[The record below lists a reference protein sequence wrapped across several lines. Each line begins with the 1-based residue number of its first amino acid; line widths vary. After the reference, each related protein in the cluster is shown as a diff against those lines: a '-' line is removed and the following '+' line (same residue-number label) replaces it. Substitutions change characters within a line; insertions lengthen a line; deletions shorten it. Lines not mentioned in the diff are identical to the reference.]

1 MKLFIRNIPAGVV
14 FTSMLV
20 IAIGITLVVSTPKA
34 DQSLSGQQHDA
45 YRQSIEAWRAA
56 RHERLSQP
64 AGWLSLVGLEW
75 LKEGEN
81 RVGSAMDNDIRLGSG
96 PLHWG
101 NVFLQDGHVRFTSAD
116 IENVK
121 IDGESTKQADLIPDT
136 EGKPT
141 VVTSGA
147 LSFHVIFRESFG
159 LRIKDSKAKALL
171 NFTGVENY
179 PIDESWRI
187 DGRFIQA
194 EEGTSIEI
202 ANVLGQVSESS
213 VFGTFEFERS
223 GKTHRLLG
231 LGTSDSKKLWFI
243 FADQTS
249 GRGSYGAGRFLYTD
263 SMPVNGWLTVD
274 FNKAYNPPCAFNPW
288 STCPLPP
295 QVNRMDLAVTAGEK
309 DFHPASG

>member
-1 MKLFIRNIPAGVV
+1 MKQFNRHKPAGVV
-14 FTSMLV
+14 FASML
-20 IAIGITLVVSTPKA
+20 AIVFGTSLVVSTPKA
-34 DQSLSGQQHDA
+34 DQNQSEQQGAKH
-45 YRQSIEAWRAA
+45 RQLIEAWRAA
-56 RHERLSQP
+56 RHVRLSKP
-64 AGWLSLVGLEW
+64 DGWLSLVGLEW
-75 LKEGEN
+75 LKEGLN
-81 RVGSAMDNDIRLGSG
+81 RVGSAMDTDIRLSSG
-96 PLHWG
+96 PPHWG
-101 NVFLQDGHVRFTSAD
+101 GVLLQDGLVRFTNAD

-121 IDGESTKQADLIPDT
+121 IEGESIKQADLIPDT

-141 VVTSGA
+141 VVTSGT
-147 LSFHVIFRESFG
+147 LSFHVIYRESYG
-159 LRIKDSKAKALL
+159 LRIKDSEATALL

-187 DGRFIQA
+187 DGRFIRS

-202 ANVLGQVSESS
+202 SNVLGQVSESP

-231 LGTSDSKKLWFI
+231 LGSNDSKKLWFI
-243 FADQTS
+243 FADRTS
-249 GRGSYGAGRFLYTD
+249 GRGSYGAGRFLYSD
-263 SMPVNGWLTVD
+263 SLPVNGRLTVD

-295 QVNRMDLAVTAGEK
+295 HVNRLDLAVTAGEK